1 MIYSSFESSF
11 SPRISSSKYIF
22 IFVLIII
29 ILRITY
35 HFICPQISNFNVRE
49 HVKRKNVIHKI
60 SFIESEC
67 SEERMH
73 KPRHPVSC
81 VVNHLP
87 FNSVHLIISELSNRW
102 NPICLRV
109 CLERDDEQLGQS
121 RGPFPSSFLFS
132 PPLHPSMG
140 QQQVWSPRSDP
151 SQRRNSPSFVTL

>member
-11 SPRISSSKYIF
+11 SPRISSPKYIF

-29 ILRITY
+29 ILRIIY
-35 HFICPQISNFNVRE
+35 HFIYPQISTLESTLKER
-49 HVKRKNVIHKI
+49 RNVIHKI

-73 KPRHPVSC
+73 KLRHPVSC

-151 SQRRNSPSFVTL
+151 SQRSRNSPSFVTL